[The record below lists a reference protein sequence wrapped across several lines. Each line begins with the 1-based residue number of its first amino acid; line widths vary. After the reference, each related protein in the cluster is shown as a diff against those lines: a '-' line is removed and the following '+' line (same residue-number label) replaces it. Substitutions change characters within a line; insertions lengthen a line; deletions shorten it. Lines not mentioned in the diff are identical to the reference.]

1 MSRCHDRVL
10 FVKTEIKRGEEV
22 LGEVGRSFLDE
33 DCDPGKVPTVVLTS
47 NGTYAK
53 LSMTEGGALHVTL
66 LQFPDGS
73 QLSFRTSQTQ
83 IWISPHGHENAI
95 INVDGSATYIDKRSS
110 FAAGEPAVV
119 RVDFNA
125 DGSRVASL
133 QDGSRVHIEAK
144 KKEDG
149 PNEED
154 NGVEEGGLG
163 ASITSNGGL
172 EANILSIDGA
182 FTRVERK
189 KNNGTSA
196 QSILQPDGTLLY
208 RNTETREDWA
218 LQEGDRLVVMREGLI
233 LPPRVSC
240 DAAAADGR
248 KTTSILKPRRMLL
261 DIDNGFETNL
271 NEEIF
276 ETESGIKEETCQGV
290 IPAPRVTRTTH

>member
-1 MSRCHDRVL
+1 
-10 FVKTEIKRGEEV
+10 
-22 LGEVGRSFLDE
+22 
-33 DCDPGKVPTVVLTS
+33 
-47 NGTYAK
+47 
-53 LSMTEGGALHVTL
+53 
-66 LQFPDGS
+66 
-73 QLSFRTSQTQ
+73 
-83 IWISPHGHENAI
+83 
-95 INVDGSATYIDKRSS
+95 
-110 FAAGEPAVV
+110 
-119 RVDFNA
+119 
-125 DGSRVASL
+125 
-133 QDGSRVHIEAK
+133 
-144 KKEDG
+144 
-149 PNEED
+149 
-154 NGVEEGGLG
+154 LG